1 MLNIL
6 KKRTKK
12 DGQEL
17 RDLLNGYQLPSFSAA
32 VINVLG
38 LLREP
43 ESSMNDIAKQLEI
56 DPGMHVKVLTTVN
69 SAAFGLSTKVANIP
83 HAASLL
89 GRSRL
94 ESIVLSFAVKDTLPP
109 SEMECFD
116 MGQFWLSAARRAR
129 LAQALAQHMHPAT
142 QSESFSAGFLQDI
155 AVQVLM
161 ATKKESYFTVYDQW
175 RNSADERLDVLEK
188 EAFGFDHPTV
198 GALMVEEWDL
208 PDYLVTM
215 ISGHHNGD
223 KAAEVEPAVRLVS
236 HIRDNTDL
244 DGSDRFIESCREECG
259 LEPDVTRGMVEKAFT
274 EAEEF
279 SQLLQ

>member
-1 MLNIL
+1 MLTIL

-12 DGQEL
+12 DGQQL
-17 RDLLNGYQLPSFSAA
+17 RELLNGYQLPSFSAV

-43 ESSMNDIAKQLEI
+43 ESSLNDIAKQLEI
-56 DPGMHVKVLTTVN
+56 DPGMHVKVLKTVN

-89 GRSRL
+89 GKSRL

-109 SEMECFD
+109 TDMACFD
-116 MGQFWLSAARRAR
+116 RGQFWLSAARRAR
-129 LAQALAQHMHPAT
+129 LAQALAQRMHPAT
-142 QSESFSAGFLQDI
+142 QSESFSVGFLQDI

-161 ATKKESYFTVYDQW
+161 ATKKESYATVYDQW
-175 RNSADERLDVLEK
+175 RNSPEERLDVLEK

-198 GALMVEEWDL
+198 GALMIEDWDL

-215 ISGHHNGD
+215 IAGHHSGEN
-223 KAAEVEPAVRLVS
+223 ASAVEPAVRLVS

-244 DGSDRFIESCREECG
+244 DGTDRFIESCREECG
-259 LEPDVTRGMVEKAFT
+259 LAPEVTRGMIEKAFE
-274 EAEEF
+274 EAEQL